1 MAFTSLR
8 VWRDLDQDGVSD
20 AGELFS
26 LADLGIA
33 SINANGS
40 ALNVVSPSGVTLRER
55 STFRTNRHSRF
66 SFCVRRDSW
75 GSRFADLEPADVETE
90 ALRTDRRSMAA
101 D

>member
-55 STFRTNRHSRF
+55 STFRACCEKVESDF
-66 SFCVRRDSW
+66 SQK
-75 GSRFADLEPADVETE
+75 
-90 ALRTDRRSMAA
+90 SMR
-101 D
+101 